1 MHAFLPED
9 DMAHPVFQ
17 PRTAYAPRTGYHLLP
32 LRLGHLDKSTYIV
45 TNDVGEYV
53 RLERDELVAFVER
66 RLAPD
71 TNAYK
76 SLKSRHFLY
85 ENDSSVAF
93 DLLALKYRSRAEP
106 IAEFTGLHIFVVT
119 LRCDHS
125 CQYCQV
131 SRQSEHSTQYD
142 MTEAH
147 ADRALDLVFRSPN
160 EHIKIELQGGE
171 PLLNFPLVYHI
182 VERAQELNQHHRR
195 DLQFVIASN
204 LSHLS
209 DDVLSFCKE
218 RDVYLSTSLDGP
230 ADLHDPQRPTRGGGS
245 HQKTVEGI
253 YRAREALGP
262 HRVSALMTTTP
273 KSLHRVRE
281 IIDEY
286 VRLGF
291 NSIFLRSLS
300 PYGFATRSL
309 IKRYGVDD
317 WLDFYKRGLSHIL
330 QINAGGYLLREDY
343 TTILLQKIFSPLGSA
358 YVDLQSPAGIGIGTL
373 VYNYDGAVYA
383 SDEGRML
390 AEMGDQTFRL
400 GHLDQDNYE
409 ALITSEALLTPLS
422 ETMLEGIPMCTDCPF
437 LPYCGA
443 DPVFHRATQGDAVG
457 HKAFSAFCAKQMG
470 VLRHLIGLLET
481 DADARDILLRWI

>member
-1 MHAFLPED
+1 MFLLVN
-9 DMAHPVFQ
+9 DMAHAVFQ
-17 PRTAYAPRTGYHLLP
+17 PRSAYAPRGGYRLLP
-32 LRLGHLDKSTYIV
+32 LRFGHLDETTYVV

-53 RLERDELVAFVER
+53 RLDRDELIAFVER

-71 TNAYK
+71 TSAYK
-76 SLKSRHFLY
+76 ALKSRHLLY
-85 ENDSSVAF
+85 EDDSSVAF
-93 DLLALKYRSRAEP
+93 DLLALKYRSRAER

-131 SRQSEHSTQYD
+131 SRQSEDSTQYD
-142 MTEAH
+142 MTVAH
-147 ADRALDLVFRSPN
+147 ANKALDLVFCSPN
-160 EHIKIELQGGE
+160 ERIKIELQGGE
-171 PLLNFPLVYHI
+171 PLLNFALVRHI
-182 VERAQELNQHHRR
+182 VERAQELNQDHRR

-204 LSHLS
+204 LSRLS
-209 DDVLSFCKE
+209 DDVLSFCNE
-218 RDVYLSTSLDGP
+218 HGVYLSTSVDGP
-230 ADLHDPQRPTRGGGS
+230 PDLHDTQRPTRGGGS
-245 HQKTVEGI
+245 HQKTIQGI
-253 YRAREALGP
+253 HRAREVLGP
-262 HRVSALMTTTP
+262 DRISALMTTTP
-273 KSLHRVRE
+273 RSLHRVHE

-291 NSIFLRSLS
+291 HGIFLRSLS

-309 IKRYGVDD
+309 VKRYGVED

-330 QINAGGYLLREDY
+330 RINAGGHLLREEY
-343 TTILLQKIFSPLGSA
+343 TTILLQKIFSPLGSG
-358 YVDLQSPAGIGIGTL
+358 YVDLQSPAGIGIGAL

-400 GHLDQDNYE
+400 GHLDEDSYE
-409 ALITSEALLTPLS
+409 ALITSEALLSPLG
-422 ETMLEGIPMCTDCPF
+422 ETILEGMPMCADCPF

-470 VLRHLIGLLET
+470 VLRHVIGLLET
-481 DADARDILLRWI
+481 DAEARDILLRWV

>member
-1 MHAFLPED
+1 M
-9 DMAHPVFQ
+9 HPVFQ
-17 PRTAYAPRTGYHLLP
+17 PRSAYAPRAGYCLLP
-32 LRLGHLDKSTYIV
+32 LRLGHLDGNTYIV

-66 RLAPD
+66 RLAKD
-71 TNAYK
+71 TNAYRT
-76 SLKSRHFLY
+76 LKSRHFLY
-85 ENDSSVAF
+85 EDDSSVAF
-93 DLLALKYRSRAEP
+93 DLLALKYRSRVDR

-131 SRQSEHSTQYD
+131 SRQSEDVTQYD

-147 ADRALDLVFRSPN
+147 ADKALDLVFRSPS
-160 EHIKIELQGGE
+160 ERIKIEFQGGE
-171 PLLNFPLVYHI
+171 PLLNFPLVCRI
-182 VERAQELNQHHRR
+182 VERAQELNQRHRR
-195 DLQFVIASN
+195 DLQFVITSN
-204 LSHLS
+204 LSRLS
-209 DDVLSFCKE
+209 DDVLSFCHE
-218 RDVYLSTSLDGP
+218 HGVYLSTSLDGP
-230 ADLHDPQRPTRGGGS
+230 ADLHDSQRPTRGGGS
-245 HQKTVEGI
+245 YQKTIDGI
-253 YRAREALGP
+253 HRAREVLGP
-262 HRVSALMTTTP
+262 DRVSALMTTTP
-273 KSLHRVRE
+273 RSLHRVHE

-291 NSIFLRSLS
+291 HGIFLRSLS

-309 IKRYGVDD
+309 VKRYGVED

-330 QINAGGYLLREDY
+330 RINAGGYLLREDY

-358 YVDLQSPAGIGIGTL
+358 YVDLQSPAGIGIGAL

-400 GHLDQDNYE
+400 GHVDQEDYE
-409 ALITSEALLTPLS
+409 ALMTSEALLSSLS
-422 ETMLEGIPMCTDCPF
+422 DTMLEGSPMCADCPF

-457 HKAFSAFCAKQMG
+457 HKAFSSFCAKQMG

-481 DADARDILLRWI
+481 DAEARDILLRWV